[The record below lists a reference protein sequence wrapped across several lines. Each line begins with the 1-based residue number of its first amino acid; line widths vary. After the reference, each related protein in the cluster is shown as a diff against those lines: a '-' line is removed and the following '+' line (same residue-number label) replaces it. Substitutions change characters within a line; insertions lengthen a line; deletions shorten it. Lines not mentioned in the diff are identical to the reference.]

1 VDIQGRMLKFIT
13 HSNWWV
19 FIFAVVLGLINM
31 PIKFALGILFGG
43 LLITVNFHVLYR
55 TIKKSINSNKVIRQG
70 HSVVN
75 VVLFKYYVRFIISG
89 IIIFLLI
96 SKHIVNPIGL
106 LLGLSIVVV
115 SIFVATMCEITKL
128 LLKEAV

>member
-1 VDIQGRMLKFIT
+1 MDIQGRMLKFIT